1 MDIKILQKHLKNAYK
16 KYKTH
21 QVRSLQLI
29 NQTLSIL
36 SKMSLAN
43 EKKFYSPTLLENF
56 DSLPDRLTFKLYQQL
71 NSLIPDLIK
80 IVNEFEK
87 ITFEIEDIKS
97 KFSLELREIYKLKA
111 NYNNSNLEVLEEFE
125 QSLNEVVDMFSTE
138 LILRK
143 QILSE
148 LESYNKLKPAQMSL
162 YVSIW
167 MNEVFIEKEK
177 FFYLLEEFNEIE
189 RILETPYTSFQEVE
203 PQDSNS
209 AKLQ

>member
-29 NQTLSIL
+29 NQVLSIL

-43 EKKFYSPTLLENF
+43 EKKLYSASLLENF

-87 ITFEIEDIKS
+87 ITLEIEEIRR
-97 KFSLELREIYKLKA
+97 KFSRELKEIYRLKA
-111 NYNNSNLEVLEEFE
+111 NYINSSLEILEEFE
-125 QSLNEVVDMFSTE
+125 QSLNEVVDMFLTE

-148 LESYNKLKPAQMSL
+148 LENYNKLKPAQMSL

-167 MNEVFIEKEK
+167 MNEVYIEKEK

-189 RILETPYTSFQEVE
+189 RILETPYNSFQEVE
-203 PQDSNS
+203 TQDSNS